1 MTTNATEIPGPD
13 RLPADAG
20 APLTVLFSF
29 LSRADATPLDQRR
42 RGEGHLL
49 DHQGR
54 VITDPA
60 HDPSINAFEADPN
73 LNFEKWGEYWR
84 KVHGVR
90 FIYQED
96 VDDRSVERLLR
107 YDQIHR
113 VTAGPTSLTPVPY
126 HPPLDDDGRLFPT
139 IIGHVEPYRRP
150 RWDGVAY
157 LGFASLNDLVAVLA
171 TERVRSKIYSVHVRT
186 RKLRTS
192 EMPLISGSTR
202 QSIFGFS
209 RGRSILPEDQTIF
222 RDIAPV
228 LARQFVILPSQTGHD
243 AVALVKTHVRRPDL
257 DRSAF
262 QWRWLHEH
270 ANLVLAQAD
279 TTRLVRRY
287 VQLHN
292 VGPTVEGEP
301 FFHPE
306 TSLIDGVTFMASST
320 MRDVETFLM
329 SESHAVIAADEQS
342 ISTAEAGDYWS
353 GVNFSIVD
361 RLPPEKAS
369 KRDSG
374 AA

>member
-1 MTTNATEIPGPD
+1 LTNDATEMPVPD
-13 RLPADAG
+13 RLSADAG

-42 RGEGHLL
+42 RGDGHLL

-60 HDPSINAFEADPN
+60 HDPSVNAFEADPN

-90 FIYQED
+90 FLHQED
-96 VDDRSVERLLR
+96 ADDRSVERLLR

-113 VTAGPTSLTPVPY
+113 VAAGPTSLTPLPY
-126 HPPLDDDGRLFPT
+126 RPPLDGDGRLFPT

-157 LGFASLNDLVAVLA
+157 LGFASLDGVVAVLA
-171 TERVRSKIYSVHVRT
+171 TERIRSK
-186 RKLRTS
+186 
-192 EMPLISGSTR
+192 
-202 QSIFGFS
+202 
-209 RGRSILPEDQTIF
+209 ILPEDQTIF

-228 LARQFVILPSQTGHD
+228 LAREFVILPSQTGND
-243 AVALVKTHVRRPDL
+243 AVALLKTHVRRPDL
-257 DRSAF
+257 DRFAF
-262 QWRWLHEH
+262 QRRWLHEH
-270 ANLVLAQAD
+270 AELVLAQAD
-279 TTRLVRRY
+279 TKRLVRRY

-292 VGPTVEGEP
+292 VGPTVQGEP

-306 TSLIDGVTFMASST
+306 TSLIDGVTLMAFST
-320 MRDVETFLM
+320 MRDVETFLT
-329 SESHAVIAADEQS
+329 SESQALIAADEQLIS
-342 ISTAEAGDYWS
+342 IVKAGEYWS
-353 GVNFSIVD
+353 GMNFSIVD

-369 KRDSG
+369 NR
-374 AA
+374 

>member
-1 MTTNATEIPGPD
+1 MTTNATEIPEPD

-60 HDPSINAFEADPN
+60 HDPSSNAFEADPN

-90 FIYQED
+90 FLYQEG

-107 YDQIHR
+107 YEQIHR

-126 HPPLDDDGRLFPT
+126 HPPLDGDGRLFPT

-171 TERVRSKIYSVHVRT
+171 TERVRSKI
-186 RKLRTS
+186 
-192 EMPLISGSTR
+192 
-202 QSIFGFS
+202 
-209 RGRSILPEDQTIF
+209 LPEDQTIF

-257 DRSAF
+257 DRSTF

-292 VGPTVEGEP
+292 VGPTVEREP

-306 TSLIDGVTFMASST
+306 TSLIDGVTLMAFST